1 MTEKIHKIEEIHILT
16 GNPGKFKEIAKWLG
30 PLGIQVKMLE
40 SEFIEAQVDTLE
52 EVIIFGMEE
61 LSKRERSNV
70 PFIKDDSG
78 LFIEELNGFPG
89 VYSAYVQKTI
99 SNRGILRLMEGV
111 DNRTATFR
119 TVIGLWTPGQEIKLF
134 SGKCDGTIS
143 FDHRGD
149 YGFGYDPIFI
159 PDGEQ
164 RTFAEMS
171 TKEKNEMSHRI
182 DAVKKL
188 VAYLD
193 PR

>member
-1 MTEKIHKIEEIHILT
+1 MTENVHEIKEIHILT

-52 EVIIFGMEE
+52 EVILFGMEE
-61 LSKRERSNV
+61 LFRRERSNV

-78 LFIEELNGFPG
+78 LFIEALNGFPG
-89 VYSAYVQKTI
+89 VYSAYIQKTI
-99 SNRGILRLMEGV
+99 SNRGILKLMEGI

-119 TVIGLWTPGQEIKLF
+119 TVIGLWMPGQEIQLF

-143 FDHRGD
+143 FDRRGD
-149 YGFGYDPIFI
+149 NGFGYDPIFI
-159 PDGEQ
+159 PHGEH

-171 TKEKNEMSHRI
+171 TMEKNEMSHRI

-188 VAYLD
+188 VAYLAS
-193 PR
+193 R